1 MLRFCSP
8 IIAFLILVSCSTDQ
22 VNNEEITLDNT
33 LASKEVVIDNVIAC
47 AALNEN
53 NDLISVFLFPRPGV
67 TNIQCFETKNSTV
80 DKNDFTNYTPL
91 DLPLID
97 VFNGFLKKFEVISS
111 KEKWVIVSFD
121 EEGKTHL
128 SSPIRLK
135 QKTKPTEY
143 LPQNVSIDASSNMP
157 IFSWVD
163 GQFDD
168 TKIYFE
174 VLTDSDD
181 NFLSGTYTFEK
192 VFQYYKLE
200 NVVLNITKGTPPT
213 LMDNKT
219 YNFSMLAVSE
229 DNWVNLFAEVEF
241 SLE

>member
-1 MLRFCSP
+1 MCRFCSP
-8 IIAFLILVSCSTDQ
+8 LIAFLILVSCSTDQ
-22 VNNEEITLDNT
+22 VNNEELTLDNT
-33 LASKEVVIDNVIAC
+33 LASKEVVLDNVIAC

-67 TNIQCFETKNSTV
+67 TNIQYFETENSTV
-80 DKNDFTNYTPL
+80 DKNDFTNYTSL
-91 DLPLID
+91 DFPLID
-97 VFNGFLKKFEVISS
+97 VFNGFLKKFEVASS
-111 KEKWVIVSFD
+111 EEKWVIVSFD

-128 SSPIRLK
+128 SNPIRLK

-143 LPQNVSIDASSNMP
+143 LPQNVSVDASSNMP
-157 IFSWVD
+157 VFSWID
-163 GQFDD
+163 GRFDD

-174 VLTDSDD
+174 VLTDSDN

-192 VFQYYKLE
+192 TFQYYKLN

-213 LMDNKT
+213 LMQNET

-229 DNWVNLFAEVEF
+229 DNWVNLFTEVEF

>member
-1 MLRFCSP
+1 MHKFCSL

-22 VNNEEITLDNT
+22 VNNEELTLDNT
-33 LASKEVVIDNVIAC
+33 LASKEVVLDNVIAC

-53 NDLISVFLFPRPGV
+53 DDLISVFLFPRPGV
-67 TNIQCFETKNSTV
+67 TNIQYYETENSAV

-91 DLPLID
+91 DLLLAD
-97 VFNGFLKKFEVISS
+97 VFNGFLKKFEVASS
-111 KEKWVIVSFD
+111 EEKWVIVSFD
-121 EEGKTHL
+121 EAGKTHL
-128 SSPIRLK
+128 SNPIRLK

-143 LPQNVSIDASSNMP
+143 LPQNVLIDASSNMP

-163 GQFDD
+163 GKFDD

-174 VLTDSDD
+174 VLTDSEN

-192 VFQYYKLE
+192 TFQYYKLD

-213 LMDNKT
+213 LMQNET
-219 YNFSMLAVSE
+219 YNFLMLAVSE
-229 DNWVNLFAEVEF
+229 DNWVNLFTEVEF

>member
-1 MLRFCSP
+1 MYRFCSP
-8 IIAFLILVSCSTDQ
+8 LIAFLILVSCSTDQ
-22 VNNEEITLDNT
+22 VNNEELTLDNT
-33 LASKEVVIDNVIAC
+33 LASKEVVLDNVIAC

-67 TNIQCFETKNSTV
+67 TNIQYFETENSTV
-80 DKNDFTNYTPL
+80 DKNDFTNYTSL
-91 DLPLID
+91 DFPLID
-97 VFNGFLKKFEVISS
+97 VFNGFLKKFEVASS
-111 KEKWVIVSFD
+111 EEKWVIVSFD

-128 SSPIRLK
+128 SNPIRLK

-143 LPQNVSIDASSNMP
+143 LPQNVSVDASSNMP
-157 IFSWVD
+157 VFSWID
-163 GQFDD
+163 GRFDD

-174 VLTDSDD
+174 VLTDND
-181 NFLSGTYTFEK
+181 NDFLSGTYTFEK
-192 VFQYYKLE
+192 TFQYYKLN

-213 LMDNKT
+213 LMQNET

-229 DNWVNLFAEVEF
+229 DNWVNLFTEVEF